1 MVVAMSKKPN
11 KNRTLKILI
20 ASVIALILIA
30 VIGKNA
36 GWFGA
41 EDATGVYVENPQ
53 KRLIVQAVSANGK
66 IQPETE
72 VKISSDVSGEIMEL
86 AVKEGDSV
94 KQGQLLAIVNPDIYL
109 SIVEQGEAAVNNAK
123 ANLANSKARLY
134 QSEARLKEMEAQL
147 DRNKKLY
154 AQKLIADAE
163 YEAIVSTHAAAKAEY
178 ESTKQSIL
186 AAEYTVKSQ
195 EASLKQAR
203 QNLTR
208 TRIFAPVSG
217 IVSKLNVEKG
227 ERVVGTSQ
235 MTGTE
240 MMRISNLDIMEVNV
254 DVNENDIIQV
264 TIGDSAVVDV
274 DAYAGR
280 KFKGIVTEIAKS
292 PTGATQ
298 QTSDQ
303 VTNYLVKV
311 RILNSSYTDLTEAY
325 AGKKSVFQPGMS
337 ASVEIQTESVSGAI
351 SIPIEAVVLKE
362 QKDFGLDST
371 NNSVREMQEAVFV
384 YEQGKAK
391 LVPISTGIQDDKHI
405 EVVTGLTEEQQV
417 ISGPYSA
424 VSRILKTGSSVSIIE
439 KQKLYKQ

>member
-1 MVVAMSKKPN
+1 MSKKPQ
-11 KNRTLKILI
+11 KNRILKILI
-20 ASVIALILIA
+20 GTAIALSLLAI
-30 VIGKNA
+30 IGKNL

-41 EDATGVYVENPQ
+41 DDATGVYAEYPQ
-53 KRLIVQAVSANGK
+53 KRLIIQTVSANGK

-94 KQGQLLAIVNPDIYL
+94 KQGQLLAIINPDIYL
-109 SIVEQGEAAVNNAK
+109 SIVERGEAAVNNAK

-134 QSEARLKEMEAQL
+134 QSEARLKEMDAQL
-147 DRNKKLY
+147 ERNKKLY

-163 YEAIVSTHAAAKAEY
+163 YEAIVSTYAAAKAEY

-186 AAEYTVKSQ
+186 AAEFTVKSQ
-195 EASLKQAR
+195 EAALKEAQ

-264 TIGDSAVVDV
+264 SIGDSATVDV
-274 DAYAGR
+274 DAYTGR

-292 PTGATQ
+292 PSGAAQ

-337 ASVEIQTESVSGAI
+337 ASVEIQTESVTGAI
-351 SIPIEAVVLKE
+351 SIPIESVVLKE
-362 QKDFGLDST
+362 QKEFGPDSAQ
-371 NNSVREMQEAVFV
+371 NNLREMQEAVFV
-384 YEQGKAK
+384 FEEGNAK
-391 LVPISTGIQDDKHI
+391 LVPVSTGIQDDKYI
-405 EVVTGLTEEQQV
+405 EIVSGITEKQQV
-417 ISGPYSA
+417 ITGPYSA
-424 VSRILKTGSSVSIIE
+424 VSRILKTGSSVRITE

>member
-1 MVVAMSKKPN
+1 MSKKSS

-20 ASVIALILIA
+20 GTVVVLILIA
-30 VIGKNA
+30 VIGKKA

-41 EDATGVYVENPQ
+41 DDATGVYAEYPQ
-53 KRLIVQAVSANGK
+53 KRLIVQTVSANGK

-86 AVKEGDSV
+86 AIKEGDSV
-94 KQGQLLAIVNPDIYL
+94 QQGQLLAIINPDIYL
-109 SIVEQGEAAVNNAK
+109 AIVERGEAAVNNAK

-147 DRNKKLY
+147 ERNKKLY

-163 YEAIVSTHAAAKAEY
+163 YETIVSTHAAAKAEF
-178 ESTKQSIL
+178 ESTKQNIL
-186 AAEYTVKSQ
+186 AAEFTVKSQ
-195 EASLKQAR
+195 EASLKEAR

-208 TRIFAPVSG
+208 TRIFSPVSG

-240 MMRISNLDIMEVNV
+240 MMRISNLNIMEVNV

-264 TIGDSAVVDV
+264 TIGDSALVDV
-274 DAYAGR
+274 DAYTGR

-292 PTGATQ
+292 PSGAAQ

-362 QKDFGLDST
+362 QSEFSADST
-371 NNSVREMQEAVFV
+371 NQNIREMQEAVFV
-384 YEQGKAK
+384 FDDGRAK
-391 LVPISTGIQDDKHI
+391 LVPVSTGIQDDKYI
-405 EVVTGLTEEQQV
+405 VIVSGLNEQQQV
-417 ISGPYSA
+417 ITGPYSA
-424 VSRILKTGSSVSIIE
+424 VSRILKTGSSIKITE